1 MHCLFQKGKG
11 ARESPLAVARNG
23 LIEIRVFLGALLT
36 RQLSRPPVQSCWHC
50 VLRWD
55 GPGGLPF
62 AFVSLAT
69 FLGPLS
75 SQCIPSCSRN
85 LHAGLKAV
93 RVLVVLGSGAPAAG
107 GSLTVTIEWS
117 QADRRDWGGDPTSY
131 ETSGKAQ
138 PKLLL
143 RATWQVRQWRHKRCE
158 PARSRS

>member
-23 LIEIRVFLGALLT
+23 LIEIRLFLGALLT

-69 FLGPLS
+69 FLGSLS
-75 SQCIPSCSRN
+75 SQRIPSCSRN
-85 LHAGLKAV
+85 LHAGLKAL
-93 RVLVVLGSGAPAAG
+93 RVLVVLGSGALAAG
-107 GSLTVTIEWS
+107 GSLPVTLEWS
-117 QADRRDWGGDPTSY
+117 QADGRDWGR